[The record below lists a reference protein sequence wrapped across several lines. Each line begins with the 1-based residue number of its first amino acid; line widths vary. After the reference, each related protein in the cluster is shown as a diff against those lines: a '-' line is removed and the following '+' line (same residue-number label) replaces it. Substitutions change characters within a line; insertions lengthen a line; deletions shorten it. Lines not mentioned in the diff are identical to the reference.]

1 MDHFSRPQPS
11 SQPTSRQLES
21 PRFRRRTLATAAA
34 SIAAGTAVGTE
45 GHAAIVYSGEVNQ
58 LVSMVQSVDS
68 MSWLGTSTTSKTNPR
83 NPASG
88 TANPGVA
95 GFNSDGGALN
105 SQFCYNY
112 GATTLTPPR
121 LTAGVQLSSADTWN
135 TNSRFAILYQ
145 GSPTGTTPAWLAGDR
160 GYFGWRVN
168 VNSDYQYGWSDISIA
183 ADGLSATVHS
193 WAFQDTLNAPITT
206 GAVVPEPALA
216 SLAVMATGLALVAQR
231 MRRTWLRRADA

>member
-34 SIAAGTAVGTE
+34 SIAAGAAVGTE

-58 LVSMVQSVDS
+58 LVTMDGTSSSV
-68 MSWLGTSTTSKTNPR
+68 MFWLGTSTTITAKF
-83 NPASG
+83 G
-88 TANPGVA
+88 TQNPGV
-95 GFNSDGGALN
+95 GGLGGDSLI
-105 SQFCYNY
+105 SQSCDYY
-112 GATTLTPPR
+112 GATTETPR
-121 LTAGVQLSSADTWN
+121 LTAGVQLSSADTWSVWS
-135 TNSRFAILYQ
+135 TSASTLYS
-145 GSPTGTTPAWLAGDR
+145 GSPTGPTPAWLAGDR
-160 GYFGWRVN
+160 GYFGWRVP

-183 ADGLSATVHS
+183 ADGLTATVHS

-216 SLAVMATGLALVAQR
+216 GLAVMATGLALVAQR

>member
-34 SIAAGTAVGTE
+34 SIAAGAAVGTE

-58 LVSMVQSVDS
+58 LVSMVQSADL
-68 MSWLGTSTTSKTNPR
+68 MSWLGTSTTITSKF
-83 NPASG
+83 G
-88 TANPGVA
+88 GQLNPGVA
-95 GFNSDGGALN
+95 GFSGGTLL
-105 SQFCYNY
+105 SQNCEYY
-112 GATTLTPPR
+112 GATTETPR
-121 LTAGVQLSSADTWN
+121 LTAGVQLSSADTWSSWS
-135 TNSRFAILYQ
+135 TSPPSTLYY
-145 GSPTGTTPAWLAGDR
+145 GSPTGPTPAWLAGDR
-160 GYFGWRVN
+160 GYFGWRVP

-216 SLAVMATGLALVAQR
+216 GLAVMATGLALVAQR

>member
-34 SIAAGTAVGTE
+34 SIAAGAAVGTE

-58 LVSMVQSVDS
+58 LVTLDGTSSSV
-68 MSWLGTSTTSKTNPR
+68 MFWLGTSTTITAKF
-83 NPASG
+83 G
-88 TANPGVA
+88 TQNPGV
-95 GFNSDGGALN
+95 GGLGGDSLI
-105 SQFCYNY
+105 SQSCDYY
-112 GATTLTPPR
+112 GATTETPR
-121 LTAGVQLSSADTWN
+121 LTAGVQLSSADTWSVWS
-135 TNSRFAILYQ
+135 TSASTLYS
-145 GSPTGTTPAWLAGDR
+145 GSPTGPTPAWLAGDR
-160 GYFGWRVN
+160 GYFGWRVP

-183 ADGLSATVHS
+183 ADGLTATVHS

-216 SLAVMATGLALVAQR
+216 GLAVMATGLALVAQR

>member
-34 SIAAGTAVGTE
+34 SIAAGAAVGTE

-58 LVSMVQSVDS
+58 LVTMDGTSSSV
-68 MSWLGTSTTSKTNPR
+68 MFWLGTSTTITAKF
-83 NPASG
+83 G
-88 TANPGVA
+88 TQNPGV
-95 GFNSDGGALN
+95 GGLGGDSLI
-105 SQFCYNY
+105 SQSCDYY
-112 GATTLTPPR
+112 GATTETPR
-121 LTAGVQLSSADTWN
+121 LTAGVQLSSADTWSVWS
-135 TNSRFAILYQ
+135 TSASTLYS
-145 GSPTGTTPAWLAGDR
+145 GSPTGPTPAWLAGDR
-160 GYFGWRVN
+160 GYFGWRVP

-216 SLAVMATGLALVAQR
+216 GLAVMATGLALVAQR

>member
-34 SIAAGTAVGTE
+34 SIAAGAAVGTE

-58 LVSMVQSVDS
+58 LVTMDGTSSSV
-68 MSWLGTSTTSKTNPR
+68 MFWFGTSTTITGKFGPQ
-83 NPASG
+83 
-88 TANPGVA
+88 NPGVA
-95 GFNSDGGALN
+95 GFSGSTLL
-105 SQFCYNY
+105 SQNCDYY
-112 GATTLTPPR
+112 GATTETPR
-121 LTAGVQLSSADTWN
+121 LTAGVQLSSADTW
-135 TNSRFAILYQ
+135 TVWSTSPSTLYW
-145 GSPTGTTPAWLAGDR
+145 GSPTGPTPAWLAGDR
-160 GYFGWRVN
+160 GYFGWRVP

-206 GAVVPEPALA
+206 GVVVPEPALA
-216 SLAVMATGLALVAQR
+216 GLAVMATGLALVAQR

>member
-34 SIAAGTAVGTE
+34 SITAGAAVGTE

-58 LVSMVQSVDS
+58 LVTMDGTSSSV
-68 MSWLGTSTTSKTNPR
+68 MFWFGTSTTIAGK
-83 NPASG
+83 SG
-88 TANPGVA
+88 PQNPGVA
-95 GFNSDGGALN
+95 GFSGDTLLN
-105 SQFCYNY
+105 INCNYY
-112 GATTLTPPR
+112 GATTETPR
-121 LTAGVQLSSADTWN
+121 LTAGVQLSSADTW
-135 TNSRFAILYQ
+135 TGSTTSTLYW
-145 GSPTGTTPAWLAGDR
+145 GSPTGTPPPTPAWLAGDR
-160 GYFGWRVN
+160 GYFGWRVP

-206 GAVVPEPALA
+206 GVVVPEPALA
-216 SLAVMATGLALVAQR
+216 GLAVMATGLALVAQR
-231 MRRTWLRRADA
+231 MRRKWLRRADA

>member
-34 SIAAGTAVGTE
+34 SIAAGAAVGTE

-58 LVSMVQSVDS
+58 LVTMDGTSSSV
-68 MSWLGTSTTSKTNPR
+68 MFWLGTSTTIAAKFGPQ
-83 NPASG
+83 
-88 TANPGVA
+88 NPGVA
-95 GFNSDGGALN
+95 GFSGGTLI
-105 SQFCYNY
+105 SQNCDYY
-112 GATTLTPPR
+112 GATTETPR
-121 LTAGVQLSSADTWN
+121 LTAGVQLSSADTWSVWS
-135 TNSRFAILYQ
+135 TSASTLYS
-145 GSPTGTTPAWLAGDR
+145 GSPTGPTPAWLAGDR
-160 GYFGWRVN
+160 GYFGWRVP

-183 ADGLSATVHS
+183 ADGLTATVHS

-216 SLAVMATGLALVAQR
+216 GLAVMATGLALVAQR

>member
-34 SIAAGTAVGTE
+34 SIAAGAAVGTE

-58 LVSMVQSVDS
+58 LVTMDGTSSSV
-68 MSWLGTSTTSKTNPR
+68 MFWLGTSTTITAKF
-83 NPASG
+83 G
-88 TANPGVA
+88 TQNPGVA
-95 GFNSDGGALN
+95 GFSGGTLI
-105 SQFCYNY
+105 SQNCDYY
-112 GATTLTPPR
+112 GATTETPR
-121 LTAGVQLSSADTWN
+121 LTAGVQLSSADTWSVWS
-135 TNSRFAILYQ
+135 TSASTLYS
-145 GSPTGTTPAWLAGDR
+145 GSPTGPTPAWLAGDR
-160 GYFGWRVN
+160 GYFGWRVP

-216 SLAVMATGLALVAQR
+216 GLAVMATGLALVAQR